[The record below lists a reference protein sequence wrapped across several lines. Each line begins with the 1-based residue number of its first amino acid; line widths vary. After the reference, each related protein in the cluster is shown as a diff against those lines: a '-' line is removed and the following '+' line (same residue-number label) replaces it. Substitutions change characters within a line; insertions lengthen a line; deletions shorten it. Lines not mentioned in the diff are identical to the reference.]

1 MVYDPIW
8 NSFVN
13 TGNVNDYI
21 TYSKKKN
28 ERIKKVGEVSRNNSS
43 SSK

>member
-13 TGNVNDYI
+13 SGNVNDYI
-21 TYSKKKN
+21 TYAKKKN
-28 ERIKKVGEVSRNNSS
+28 ERNKKVGEVRKNNSNS
-43 SSK
+43 TK